1 MTRTLA
7 LAAAL
12 LAVLAVPAA
21 AVVGTAKTIVVVTH
35 GSMRAVVA
43 AHKTS
48 GGQAPTAAITV
59 TVYRVD
65 RHAWHRTRNHRLT
78 STFFW
83 RTVTAPHALCRLEL
97 AGTRLSI
104 SVLIS
109 PSIGC
114 SKTSTVEV

>member
-7 LAAAL
+7 LAAAV
-12 LAVLAVPAA
+12 LAVLAAPAA
-21 AVVGTAKTIVVVTH
+21 AAAGTAKTIVVVTQ
-35 GSMRAVVA
+35 GFMRAVVA

-65 RHAWHRTRNHRLT
+65 RHAWHHIRTHRLT
-78 STFFW
+78 GTFFW
-83 RTVTAPHALCRLEL
+83 KTVTAPQTLCRLEL
-97 AGTRLSI
+97 AGARLSI
-104 SVLIS
+104 SVLVS